1 MIIVKRTCCSFLS
14 ALLLTL
20 MTSSCYAQQPV
31 AEKEIDPTLTE
42 VWEPEPRVVQSGETH
57 TPPSDAIILLGD
69 DGLGAWQAAY
79 SDEAAGWDYSDGTM
93 TVVKGKGDI
102 KTKQKFTDVQLH
114 IEWRSP
120 QTIEGE
126 GQGRGNSGVFFQE
139 IYEIQIL
146 DSYQNRTY
154 SNGQA
159 GAIYKQHMPLV
170 NAMNPTSEW
179 EVYDIIFTA
188 PRFNKDGVKISSAY
202 VTVIHNGVV
211 IHNHQEIYGTTEY
224 RGWPK
229 NSAHGAGSIKLQDHG
244 NPVQFRNIWVREL

>member
-1 MIIVKRTCCSFLS
+1 M
-14 ALLLTL
+14 
-20 MTSSCYAQQPV
+20 SSCIAQQP
-31 AEKEIDPTLTE
+31 ATEKEIDPTLTE
-42 VWEPEPRVVQSGETH
+42 VWEPEPRVVVSGETH
-57 TPPSDAIILLGD
+57 TPPSDAVVLLGL
-69 DGLGAWQAAY
+69 DGMDAWQAAY
-79 SDEAAGWDYSDGTM
+79 SDEAAGWDFTDGVM
-93 TVVKGKGDI
+93 TVIKGTGDI

-120 QTIEGE
+120 QEIEGD

-139 IYEIQIL
+139 MYEVQIL

-170 NAMNPTSEW
+170 NAMNPTSDW

-188 PRFNKDGVKISSAY
+188 PRFNADGVKISSAY